1 MTRPSLVM
9 LDTMTV
15 LTFQENMEKIFRPI
29 YVNLKLKVYE
39 IFTFDSLSR
48 RLAEILFNLTFFFF
62 WIGNKSNI
70 NHDK

>member
-15 LTFQENMEKIFRPI
+15 MTFKENMVKIFHPI

-48 RLAEILFNLTFFFF
+48 RLAEILFNLTFFF
-62 WIGNKSNI
+62 G
-70 NHDK
+70 